1 LLDFTFKILVTDALL
16 YLLVT
21 AIIIFIVY
29 ARKHEHL
36 SAPWRQIKNKKLAM
50 SALVILVFFVIT
62 GFLDSVHIRQEIKI
76 DNTSKNQQQGVQY
89 SNEVLSLLDLLLT
102 KMRQQTEKTYSAPFA
117 INSFTKEVADG
128 QQGKPVLYYPRLKYG
143 GAHLQ
148 AQDSRIYDI
157 GKRLLWALFWTLSVL
172 VFCILLIATITNSKN
187 NIENKHINIAT
198 RLKNIISGN
207 TNTPWLTIL
216 LVMSIPVFFI
226 SSIAELGPYYHI
238 MGTDQVGNDVLYK
251 SIKSIRT
258 GLLIGTLTTLII
270 LPFAVVF
277 GITAGYFRGWVD
289 DLIQYIYTTLSSIP
303 SVLLIVAAILS
314 LQVYMTNNPE
324 SFATLIDRSDIR
336 LLFLVMILGV
346 TSWTGLCRLLRAET
360 MKLRELDYIQAANSL
375 GVRHRRIMSRHIFP
389 NLMHIVL
396 ITVVLDFSGLVLAE
410 AVLSYIGVGVDPT
423 MDSWGNMINGARLEM
438 AREPLVWWNLTAA
451 FVFMFILVLAA
462 NIFSDAVRDAFDPR
476 LRKA

>member
-1 LLDFTFKILVTDALL
+1 MLDFTFKILVTDALL
-16 YLLVT
+16 YILVT

-50 SALVILVFFVIT
+50 SSFVILLFFVIT
-62 GFLDSVHIRQEIKI
+62 GFLDSIHIRQEIKI
-76 DNTSKNQQQGVQY
+76 DTESKTQQQVVQY
-89 SNEVLSLLDLLLT
+89 SSEVLSLLDLLLT
-102 KMRQQTEKTYSAPFA
+102 KLRVQTEKTYSAPFA
-117 INSFTKEVADG
+117 IHSFTKEVTDD
-128 QQGKPVLYYPRLKYG
+128 QQGKPKLYYPRLKYG

-157 GKRLLWALFWTLSVL
+157 GKRLLWALFWTLLVIVL
-172 VFCILLIATITNSKN
+172 CILLVAKFVVSKN
-187 NIENKHINIAT
+187 DNKNEKTNINAK
-198 RLKNIISGN
+198 LKTVLSGN
-207 TNTPWLTIL
+207 TSTPWLTIL

-226 SSIAELGPYYHI
+226 ASLVELGPFYHI

-270 LPFAVVF
+270 LPFAIIF

-303 SVLLIVAAILS
+303 SVLLIAAAILS
-314 LQVYMTNNPE
+314 LDVYMTNNPQ
-324 SFATLIDRSDIR
+324 SFATIIDRSDTR
-336 LLFLVMILGV
+336 LLFLVMILGIM
-346 TSWTGLCRLLRAET
+346 SWTGLCRLLRAET

-375 GVRHRRIMSRHIFP
+375 GVRHRKIMSRHIFP

-396 ITVVLDFSGLVLAE
+396 ITIVLDFSGLVLAE

>member
-1 LLDFTFKILVTDALL
+1 MLDFTFKILVTDALL

-50 SALVILVFFVIT
+50 SALVILVFFVAT

-76 DNTSKNQQQGVQY
+76 DNINKNQQQVVQY
-89 SNEVLSLLDLLLT
+89 SSEVLSLLDLLLT
-102 KMRQQTEKTYSAPFA
+102 KMRVQTEKTYSAPFA
-117 INSFTKEVADG
+117 ISSFTKEVADG
-128 QQGKPVLYYPRLKYG
+128 EQGKPVLYYPRLKYG

-157 GKRLLWALFWTLSVL
+157 GKRLLRALFWTLLVIVL
-172 VFCILLIATITNSKN
+172 CILPIIKLVGKKNMHENISITTKIKN
-187 NIENKHINIAT
+187 V
-198 RLKNIISGN
+198 LSGN

-226 SSIAELGPYYHI
+226 SSIVELGPYYHI

-270 LPFAVVF
+270 LPFAIIF

-360 MKLRELDYIQAANSL
+360 MKLRELDYIQAASSL
-375 GVRHRRIMSRHIFP
+375 GVRHQRIMSRHIFP

-462 NIFSDAVRDAFDPR
+462 NIFSDAVRDALDPR

>member
-50 SALVILVFFVIT
+50 SALVILFFFVIT
-62 GFLDSVHIRQEIKI
+62 GFLDSIHIRQEIKT
-76 DNTSKNQQQGVQY
+76 DNISKNQQQVVQY
-89 SNEVLSLLDLLLT
+89 SSEVLSLLDLLLT
-102 KMRQQTEKTYSAPFA
+102 KMRVQTEKTYSAPFA

-128 QQGKPVLYYPRLKYG
+128 TQGKPVLFYPRLKYG

-157 GKRLLWALFWTLSVL
+157 SKRLLWALLWTLSVIVL
-172 VFCILLIATITNSKN
+172 CVLLIIKLADTKN
-187 NIENKHINIAT
+187 DDENINFTTK
-198 RLKNIISGN
+198 LKDVLSGN
-207 TNTPWLTIL
+207 TSTPWQTIL
-216 LVMSIPVFFI
+216 LAMSIPVFFVA
-226 SSIAELGPYYHI
+226 SIVELGPYYHI

-270 LPFAVVF
+270 LPFAIIF

-360 MKLRELDYIQAANSL
+360 MKIRELDYIQAANSL
-375 GVRHRRIMSRHIFP
+375 GVRHRKIMSRHIFP

-410 AVLSYIGVGVDPT
+410 AILSYIGVGVDPT